1 MTDPISLGRYCP
13 PPSILWMCV
22 VCGALICEPSTAQ
35 IVPDGTLPQNSIV
48 TPNGNILTIDG
59 GTAAGTNLF
68 HSFREFSL
76 NAGSEAFFNNSGA
89 IENIM
94 TRVTGGQLSNIDG
107 LIRANGGANLFLV
120 NPSGIVFGENARLDV
135 GGAFF
140 ASTAQGMVFA
150 DGSLYSTTNPS
161 GAPLLSVNVPIGLQY
176 GGNPGAVRV
185 RSLDLSVPAGN
196 TLGFVGGEVTL
207 ARSTLAVEGGRI
219 EIGSVENAIVS
230 LGAAA
235 DGLPLNYDDVTN
247 FGDITLSEEAQ
258 ISASGEGG
266 GSIQVRGRNISLAG
280 KSQIQANTLGTQPGG
295 DVSLTASESVRLSL
309 GSQVQVNT
317 FSSGA
322 GGTLTVTA
330 PESVELLG
338 RDNTGVP
345 SALQSRVESTA
356 TGNGGNISVF
366 TQRLR
371 LTGGARIA
379 ASSLST
385 QDLERDTSGQTLQG
399 NGGMLRVQA
408 TESLEIDGIGFDS
421 ARNPRSSA
429 LSAVAAGE
437 GKGGSTIVET
447 DRLRVTNGGEIVSST
462 FWRGDAGDVTVVA
475 SEIEVIGRTGI
486 DSGNLP
492 SGILARVQPLLG
504 VPATGRG
511 GTLRVRADRLRV
523 GDNARVAA
531 ASQSAGD
538 SGNIRLEIGDELVV
552 TNLGEVSVRGLGT
565 GAAGNLQISGI
576 PEGDSGE
583 VLLDGGFLA
592 ASSETGTG
600 GNIEVRSPDLWL
612 RDGSEIAADGSAS
625 VATSEGNIAIEAET
639 IVLLEESK
647 IRTDAADPEGG
658 SNIEIGPLDD
668 VGVALFQSPDSIISA
683 AGNLEID
690 TDLEVDP
697 GAIPEVAMTVPES
710 IATNCIGEGRSR
722 LVLPGRGGLP
732 PTPYEPIDDREIL
745 EDIEPPLQWMEDGG
759 ALSDELV
766 EADGWVKNEAGEVVL
781 ISRGDRCRFPI

>member
-1 MTDPISLGRYCP
+1 MSDPISRRQYGP
-13 PPSILWMCV
+13 PPSILCLCV
-22 VCGALICEPSTAQ
+22 VYSALICEPSTAQ
-35 IVPDGTLPQNSIV
+35 IIPDGTLPQNSIV
-48 TPNGNILTIDG
+48 TPNGNTLTIDG

-76 NAGSEAFFNNSGA
+76 NVGSEAFFNHSGA
-89 IENIM
+89 IENII

-107 LIRANGGANLFLV
+107 LIRANGGVNLFLV

-150 DGSLYSTTNPS
+150 DGSFYSATNPS
-161 GAPLLSVNVPIGLQY
+161 GTPLLSVNVPMGLQY
-176 GGNPGAVRV
+176 GGNPGVVRV
-185 RSLDLSVPAGN
+185 RSLDLSIPAGN
-196 TLGFVGGEVTL
+196 TLGFVGGEVAL
-207 ARSTLAVEGGRI
+207 ARSTLTVEGGRI

-235 DGLPLNYDDVTN
+235 DGFPLNYDDVTN
-247 FGDITLSEEAQ
+247 FGNITLSEEAQ
-258 ISASGEGG
+258 IDTSGDGG

-322 GGTLTVTA
+322 GGTLRVTA

-345 SALQSRVESTA
+345 SALQSRVESGA
-356 TGNGGNISVF
+356 TGNGGNISIA
-366 TQRLR
+366 TGQLR
-371 LTGGARIA
+371 VTGGARVA
-379 ASSLST
+379 VSSLSA
-385 QDLERDTSGQTLQG
+385 QQLELNTSGQTLQG
-399 NGGMLRVQA
+399 NGGTLRIDA
-408 TESLEIDGIGFDS
+408 TESIEIDGTGLDS
-421 ARNPRSSA
+421 TGTPRSSA
-429 LSAVAAGE
+429 LSAVTAGA
-437 GKGGSTIVET
+437 GTGGSAIVTTE
-447 DRLRVTNGGEIVSST
+447 RLQITNGGEIVSST
-462 FWRGDAGDVTVVA
+462 FGSGDAGDVTVVA
-475 SEIEVIGRTGI
+475 PNVSVIGRTTVEA
-486 DSGNLP
+486 GNLP
-492 SGILARVQPLLG
+492 SGILARVKPLSG

-511 GTLRVRADRLRV
+511 GTLRIRADRLRV

-538 SGNIRLEIGDELVV
+538 SGNIQIEIGDELVV

-576 PEGDSGE
+576 PDGDSGD

-600 GNIEVRSPDLWL
+600 GNIEVRTPDIWL

-639 IVLLEESK
+639 IVLLEASK

-658 SNIEIGPLDD
+658 SNIEIAPLDD

-697 GAIPEVAMTVPES
+697 GAIPEVVMTVPES

-759 ALSDELV
+759 AFSDELV
-766 EADGWVKNEAGEVVL
+766 EADGWVTNEAGEVVL
-781 ISRGDRCRFPI
+781 LSRGDRCRF